1 MNQPAHSII
10 FFDGYCNL
18 CSSSVQFI
26 IQRDP
31 HQQFRF
37 ASLQSNFGKKILTQ
51 FNLSTTNLNTLV
63 LLQDGNIYTRST
75 AALKIA
81 KKLTGA
87 WSYMYAF
94 IIVPTFIRD
103 FFYNFIA
110 KNRYQWFGKKEACWI
125 PTAELKALFIVND

>member
-1 MNQPAHSII
+1 MKNFANPII

-37 ASLQSNFGKKILTQ
+37 ASLQSNFAKKILPQ
-51 FNLSTTNLNTLV
+51 FNISITHSNTV
-63 LLQDGNIYTRST
+63 ILLHNGNIYTRST

-110 KNRYQWFGKKEACWI
+110 KNRYSWFGKKEACWI
-125 PTAELKALFIVND
+125 PTTALKALFIEND